1 MLVATGGTAGAPEH
15 GRAEQGGTG
24 GAVAADS
31 IVSHKYLS
39 TTFSALAFVGSSVRL
54 CAAREEDTV
63 SENLRRS
70 ENVLLGGACHVM
82 IR

>member
-1 MLVATGGTAGAPEH
+1 MGAVVLVATGGTAGAPEQ

-39 TTFSALAFVGSSVRL
+39 TTFSALAFVGSGGRL
-54 CAAREEDTV
+54 CAEEDTV

-70 ENVLLGGACHVM
+70 ENVLGGLLM
-82 IR
+82 